1 MRTSMDSTTYVHFDF
16 RTFRISFF
24 VEAEINTK
32 MSCVHFSF
40 CRKFRVRCFDLVV
53 NTTQRDVQP
62 FFYHQVNA
70 HEINFTFMLFDY
82 S

>member
-32 MSCVHFSF
+32 MSYVFTSLF
-40 CRKFRVRCFDLVV
+40 VV
-53 NTTQRDVQP
+53 NFEYDVL
-62 FFYHQVNA
+62 
-70 HEINFTFMLFDY
+70 IWL
-82 S
+82 